1 MSENK
6 VRYTYRL
13 SSDGVP
19 IKKFQ
24 KKDSTFATIIAS
36 HKGRNKGL
44 LHGSLKG
51 NTFHIKQVT
60 GVSETKKKL
69 KQKLRQSLP
78 SSVTVHSDQKLSSQQ
93 AMQQNVYKKL
103 FQKK

>member
-1 MSENK
+1 MSEKNPQ
-6 VRYTYRL
+6 RFTYTL

-19 IKKFQ
+19 VQKFQ
-24 KKDSTFATIIAS
+24 KKNSTFATIIAS

-44 LHGSLKG
+44 LRGSLKG
-51 NTFHIKQVT
+51 NTFHVKQVT
-60 GVSETKKKL
+60 GVPETKKKL

-93 AMQQNVYKKL
+93 AMQQNIYKKL
-103 FQKK
+103 FK